1 MKVLRNLILTTAASV
16 LLVGTAAAQCESW
29 EGKEFQQKAMEYHV
43 LYRGI
48 VKGKTAADLAK
59 IDNENFNLA
68 YNNWEEAYKLAPMAD
83 GKRSYHF
90 TDGVELLKA
99 KAMRTDDAEQKK
111 ALEQRVVELYDQY
124 MECFPDKKDIA
135 LGRKAYDMFYLTSF
149 GYRESTFEAFE
160 AAVLQGGNTVEYII
174 LDPLGQLV
182 KYLFENEKITQERAR
197 EVLVNAQELADYNME
212 NNERYKEYYKSGK
225 AIMENHLKP
234 VEDQI
239 FDCDY
244 FKEKLMPMVEES
256 PDSLDILRY
265 VYNKLV
271 AQGCD
276 PETPEMAA
284 LKTNYEAKAAEV
296 NAAREAEF
304 LANNPGVAARRLY
317 DEGDFEGAIAKYKEA
332 IANADDDEKKAEYY
346 FGIASIQFR
355 KLDMYGPARASARKA
370 AELKDNWGRP
380 YMLIGDMYAATSS
393 SCGNDGYSRGLAVL
407 AAIDKYAYARSID
420 PEVAEEASKKIGLY
434 NGSIPTKDD
443 VFMRGK
449 EGATERVGCWI
460 GETVKVRYQ

>member
-1 MKVLRNLILTTAASV
+1 MNVLRNLILTAASFV
-16 LLVGTAAAQCESW
+16 LFAGTAGAQCESW
-29 EGKEFQQKAMEYHV
+29 AGKDFQQQAMEYHV

-68 YNNWEEAYKLAPMAD
+68 FSNWEKAYDMAPMAD

-99 KAMRTDDAEQKK
+99 QALRATDDAKKQAFEQKVI
-111 ALEQRVVELYDQY
+111 ALYDQY
-124 MECFPDKKDIA
+124 MECYPDKKDIV
-135 LGRKAYDMFYLTSF
+135 LGRKAYDMFYMSSY
-149 GYRESTFEAFE
+149 GYREATFEAYR
-160 AAVLQGGNTVEYII
+160 AAIMEGGNNVEYII
-174 LDPLGQLV
+174 LDPLGQLI
-182 KYLFENEKITQERAR
+182 KYLFENEKISQEQAR
-197 EVLVNAQELADYNME
+197 EVLENAQKLAEYNEE
-212 NNERYKEYYKSGK
+212 NNKRYAKYYESGK
-225 AIMENHLKP
+225 ALMLNHIKP

-244 FKEKLMPMVEES
+244 FKAKLMPMYRES

-276 PETPEMAA
+276 PEAA
-284 LKTNYEAKAAEV
+284 DMQDLKTDYETKASQI
-296 NAAREAEF
+296 NAQREAEF
-304 LANNPGVAARRLY
+304 LEKNPGVAARRLY
-317 DEGDFEGAIAKYKEA
+317 DEGDFEGAIAKYEEA
-332 IANADDDEKKAEYY
+332 IENSDDPEKKAEYY

-355 KLDMYGPARASARKA
+355 KLDQYSTARSNARKA

-393 SCGNDGYSRGLAVL
+393 SCGDNGYSRGLAVL

-420 PEVAEEASKKIGLY
+420 PDVAEEANEKISLY
-434 NGSIPTKDD
+434 NSSIPTKDD

-460 GETVKVRYQ
+460 GETVRVRYQ